1 MRHYSQPAEPCV
13 HPVKPDANRPTCFG
27 FNGRFPTDQAP
38 PLQGI
43 APEYTASAGAIIG
56 PDKWLY
62 AEQKGL
68 LVPEPGKAREIGRQA
83 MAF

>member
-1 MRHYSQPAEPCV
+1 LR
-13 HPVKPDANRPTCFG
+13 
-27 FNGRFPTDQAP
+27 
-38 PLQGI
+38 L
-43 APEYTASAGAIIG
+43 EYTASAGAIIG

-62 AEQKGL
+62 AEQKVL